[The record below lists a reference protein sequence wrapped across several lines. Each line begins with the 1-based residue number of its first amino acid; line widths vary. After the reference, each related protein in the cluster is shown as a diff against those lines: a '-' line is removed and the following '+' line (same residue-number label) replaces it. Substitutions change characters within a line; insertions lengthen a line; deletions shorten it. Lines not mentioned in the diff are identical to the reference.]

1 MAKVIQYGFGGRTD
15 CCLVSVIDRAFEAL
29 IQTIG
34 VYIEGKAHDKVS
46 AVSSANS
53 HSVRTGAH
61 DHLHPI
67 AREPLNQNPAP
78 VTANKPISQHVSMMM
93 SQRREGANQPL
104 WPKAGCELAGLGT
117 R

>member
-34 VYIEGKAHDKVS
+34 VYIEGKAHDKVY
-46 AVSSANS
+46 
-53 HSVRTGAH
+53 
-61 DHLHPI
+61 PI